1 MSTRHIMLDRLE
13 ILVGNENI
21 KKLKNTTV
29 LIVGIGGVGGYALEV
44 IARSGIG
51 KIIIVDKDTVDI
63 TNLNRQI
70 ITTKN
75 NIGLNKVD
83 VAEQRIK
90 EISDAEILKINKF
103 ITKENIEELFNEKID
118 YIIDACD
125 TIETKKELIRQSIKR
140 KIKIISCMG
149 TAKKMKPSKLKI
161 MEIKKTNYD
170 PLAKIIRKMVREEKI
185 KEKIMVVCSDEIPIK
200 REKLG
205 SNSLVPSTAG
215 ILCASFV
222 INDIV
227 GDLNE

>member
-1 MSTRHIMLDRLE
+1 MLDRLE
-13 ILVGNENI
+13 ILVGNKNI
-21 KKLKNTTV
+21 EKLKNTTV
-29 LIVGIGGVGGYALEV
+29 LIVGIGGVGGYALEAV
-44 IARSGIG
+44 ARSGIG
-51 KIIIVDKDTVDI
+51 KIVIVDKDIVDI

-90 EISDAEILKINKF
+90 EISNAEVIKINKF
-103 ITKENIEELFNEKID
+103 ITKENIEELFKEKID

-140 KIKIISCMG
+140 NIKIISCMG
-149 TAKKMKPSKLKI
+149 TAKKMNPSKLKI
-161 MEIKKTNYD
+161 MEIRKTNYD

-227 GDLNE
+227 GDLDE

>member
-1 MSTRHIMLDRLE
+1 MLDRLE

-29 LIVGIGGVGGYALEV
+29 LIVGIGGVGGYALEA

-103 ITKENIEELFNEKID
+103 IIKENIEELFNEKID

-149 TAKKMKPSKLKI
+149 TAKKMNPSKLKI

>member
-1 MSTRHIMLDRLE
+1 MLDRLE

-29 LIVGIGGVGGYALEV
+29 LIVGIGGVGGYALEA

-51 KIIIVDKDTVDI
+51 KIIIVDKDIVDI

-103 ITKENIEELFNEKID
+103 ITKENIEELFKEKID

-149 TAKKMKPSKLKI
+149 TAKKMNPSKLKI